1 MHFKTKDS
9 RYPGLYVR
17 VHITHTRRPY
27 NPAYNETC
35 VLNPNSPT
43 TTRVHQNRVTAHA
56 PPQEPPENPA
66 PRRIYQNRDS
76 AGTTNDKFGYQ
87 VYPSYPLPT
96 ISHRPQKKKKH
107 FQPVLSAASTKLE
120 FSILLDFVAG
130 GFFDTPHQLVLR
142 SPPPPDYNYCE
153 DKGFCG
159 QCSPPKSL
167 PQAKRYRWKPRISS
181 VTLS

>member
-9 RYPGLYVR
+9 WYPGLYVR
-17 VHITHTRRPY
+17 VHIAHTRRPY

-35 VLNPNSPT
+35 VLNPT
-43 TTRVHQNRVTAHA
+43 TARVHRNRVTAHV
-56 PPQEPPENPA
+56 PPQEPSENPA

-87 VYPSYPLPT
+87 VYPSYLPTT
-96 ISHRPQKKKKH
+96 ISHRPQRKKKH

-130 GFFDTPHQLVLR
+130 VFLILPTNLSYGPH
-142 SPPPPDYNYCE
+142 PPPDYNYCE